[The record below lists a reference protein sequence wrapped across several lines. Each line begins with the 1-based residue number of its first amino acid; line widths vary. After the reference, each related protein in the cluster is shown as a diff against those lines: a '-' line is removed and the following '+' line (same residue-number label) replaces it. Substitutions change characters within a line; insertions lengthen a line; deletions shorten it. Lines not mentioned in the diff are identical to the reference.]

1 MNKRRDMYTSGEY
14 TQAPPAGDHSEMNT
28 LRAHAARFAR
38 ALRPLRGLR
47 LVAGVLQANM
57 NHVYMLAMLQ
67 TNLIELWLQKVP
79 GVYIISA
86 FYDRYGRYMF
96 HASTNLIG
104 LPFGRTRIDL
114 NCYSILNHFD

>member
-1 MNKRRDMYTSGEY
+1 
-14 TQAPPAGDHSEMNT
+14 MNT

-104 LPFGRTRIDL
+104 LPFGRTR
-114 NCYSILNHFD
+114 FDFVLLLYT